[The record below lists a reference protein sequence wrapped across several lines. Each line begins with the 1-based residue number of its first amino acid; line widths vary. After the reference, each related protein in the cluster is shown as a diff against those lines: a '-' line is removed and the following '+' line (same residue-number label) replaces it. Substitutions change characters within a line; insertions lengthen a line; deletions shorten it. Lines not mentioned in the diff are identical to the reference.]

1 MKMGPNKAFEDI
13 GTKACLILNADVG
26 DIRRDNMKMKPDP
39 LSWEWVR
46 WDMAVLVIICVFLIF
61 VSHDKLKSA
70 LLIPV
75 IPIAFKLTVIW
86 RGLKKKE

>member
-1 MKMGPNKAFEDI
+1 MKASNNRFQGTLHKVSGP
-13 GTKACLILNADVG
+13 LNRDVG